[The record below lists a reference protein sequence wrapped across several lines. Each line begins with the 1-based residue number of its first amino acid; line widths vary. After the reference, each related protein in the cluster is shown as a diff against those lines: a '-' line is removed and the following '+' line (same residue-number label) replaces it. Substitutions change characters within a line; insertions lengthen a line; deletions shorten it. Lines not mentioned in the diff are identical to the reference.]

1 MLARW
6 NSIIH
11 CYNLFDWQAS
21 REKMTRHYK
30 NDIINHVKLMYDLM
44 TKHKGMLDI
53 NEQRLTHFENTLK
66 DQQRRIGDLEK
77 IARSQLIWRIE
88 DYTR

>member
-1 MLARW
+1 MA
-6 NSIIH
+6 
-11 CYNLFDWQAS
+11 
-21 REKMTRHYK
+21 RHYK

-44 TKHKGMLDI
+44 TKHKGMLDT

-66 DQQRRIGDLEK
+66 EQQRRIGDLEK

-88 DYTR
+88 DYTRYG